1 MNLRIRWMPP
11 RAAWAALLL
20 AMALAVSGLRPSG
33 AATTVGAPE
42 TAIACSGPCGDPGG
56 GG

>member
-1 MNLRIRWMPP
+1 MNLRIRWMPH

-20 AMALAVSGLRPSG
+20 AMALAVSGLGPSG
-33 AATTVGAPE
+33 AATTVETPE